1 MEEEEGYDKVVEE
14 VVKRL
19 AENDLYI
26 KLEKCKWKIREI
38 KFLEVVIGLKKIKIE
53 KEKVK
58 EVLNW
63 LTLKGVKKIQKFL
76 RLANYYQWFIKNF
89 IVIARLL
96 HGLIKKDQKWNW
108 TKRQEKTFKQLKE
121 RFIEEL
127 MLMVLD
133 LDKKK

>member
-1 MEEEEGYDKVVEE
+1 VTSFIDNVIVEMEEEEGYDKVVEE

-26 KLEKCKWKIREI
+26 KLEKCEWKIREI

-63 LTLKGVKKIQKFL
+63 LTLKGVKNIQKFL

-89 IVIARLL
+89 IVTARLL

-108 TKRQEKTFKQLKE
+108 TKRQEKTFK
-121 RFIEEL
+121 
-127 MLMVLD
+127 
-133 LDKKK
+133 

>member
-1 MEEEEGYDKVVEE
+1 VTSFIDNVIVEMEEEEGYDKVVEE

-63 LTLKGVKKIQKFL
+63 LTLKGVKNIQKFL

-108 TKRQEKTFKQLKE
+108 TKRQEKTFK
-121 RFIEEL
+121 
-127 MLMVLD
+127 
-133 LDKKK
+133 

>member
-1 MEEEEGYDKVVEE
+1 MTSFIDNVIVEMEEEEGYDKVVEE

-63 LTLKGVKKIQKFL
+63 LTLKGVKNIQKFL

-108 TKRQEKTFKQLKE
+108 TKRQEKTFK
-121 RFIEEL
+121 
-127 MLMVLD
+127 
-133 LDKKK
+133 

>member
-1 MEEEEGYDKVVEE
+1 MINIRKVTSFIDNVIVEMEEEEGYDKVVEE

-63 LTLKGVKKIQKFL
+63 LTLKGVKNIQKFL

-108 TKRQEKTFKQLKE
+108 TKRQEKTFK
-121 RFIEEL
+121 
-127 MLMVLD
+127 
-133 LDKKK
+133 

>member
-1 MEEEEGYDKVVEE
+1 VTSFIDNVIVEMEEEEGYDKVVEE

-108 TKRQEKTFKQLKE
+108 TKRQEKTFK
-121 RFIEEL
+121 
-127 MLMVLD
+127 
-133 LDKKK
+133 